1 MSVFVSATLLVLVY
15 AFCFQRN
22 IRSSLVSP
30 VDVAITTPD
39 ALLGFR
45 RKGNLSLCLCLYL

>member
-15 AFCFQRN
+15 AFFQRN